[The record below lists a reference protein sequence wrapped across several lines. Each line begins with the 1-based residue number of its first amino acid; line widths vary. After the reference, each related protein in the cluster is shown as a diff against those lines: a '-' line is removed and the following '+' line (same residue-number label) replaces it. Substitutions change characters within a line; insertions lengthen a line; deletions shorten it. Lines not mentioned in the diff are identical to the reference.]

1 LVKAFKEI
9 EGLLIEL
16 SRTPRRLLRSER
28 DKVIA
33 GVIGGLGEYLN
44 VDSNILRLLAVA
56 LFIVSPAVM
65 VLLYLAAVFLIPRA
79 GSDKPLISSIDLS
92 KHSTLIIGLILFLIG
107 AALLG
112 PSAAATAYIILHPV
126 EPLTTFQLAVSLILL
141 IVGLIIMIIHLKKI

>member
-9 EGLLIEL
+9 KGLLIEL

-28 DKVIA
+28 DRVIA

-44 VDSNILRLLAVA
+44 IDSNILRLLAVA

-65 VLLYLAAVFLIPRA
+65 ALLYLASVFLIPRA

-92 KHSTLIIGLILFLIG
+92 KHSTLIIGFILFLIG
-107 AALLG
+107 ATLLG
-112 PSAAATAYIILHPV
+112 PSAAATAYVILHPIG
-126 EPLTTFQLAVSLILL
+126 PLMTFQLVVSLILL
-141 IVGLIIMIIHLKKI
+141 IVGLIIMITHLKKI

>member
-16 SRTPRRLLRSER
+16 SKTPRRLLRSER

-44 VDSNILRLLAVA
+44 IDSNILRLLAVA

-107 AALLG
+107 AALFG

-126 EPLTTFQLAVSLILL
+126 EPLTTFQLVVSLILL

>member
-16 SRTPRRLLRSER
+16 SRTRRRLLRSER

-44 VDSNILRLLAVA
+44 IDSNILRLLAVA
-56 LFIVSPAVM
+56 LFIVSPAIM
-65 VLLYLAAVFLIPRA
+65 ALLYLAAVFLIPRA

-112 PSAAATAYIILHPV
+112 PSAAATAYVILHPV
-126 EPLTTFQLAVSLILL
+126 EPLMTLQLVVSLILL

>member
-16 SRTPRRLLRSER
+16 SKTPRRLLRSER

-56 LFIVSPAVM
+56 FFIVSPAVM

>member
-1 LVKAFKEI
+1 MVKAFKEI

-16 SRTPRRLLRSER
+16 SGTRRRLLRSER

-56 LFIVSPAVM
+56 LFIVSPAIIA
-65 VLLYLAAVFLIPRA
+65 LLYLAAVFLIPRA

-112 PSAAATAYIILHPV
+112 PSAAATAYVILHPV
-126 EPLTTFQLAVSLILL
+126 EPLMTFQLVVSLILL
-141 IVGLIIMIIHLKKI
+141 IVGLIIMITHLRKI